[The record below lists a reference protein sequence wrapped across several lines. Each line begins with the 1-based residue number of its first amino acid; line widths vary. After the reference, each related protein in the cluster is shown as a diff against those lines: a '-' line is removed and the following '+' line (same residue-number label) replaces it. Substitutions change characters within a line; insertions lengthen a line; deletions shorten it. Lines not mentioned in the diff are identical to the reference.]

1 MIKPVGEFTFIK
13 NLGKGSFGEVLL
25 TKKENSSQLF
35 ATKKIPIS
43 NLTTKKFEEYLYNEI
58 NIMQKLNHKNIVKFH
73 KVIRT
78 PNNIY
83 IIMDYLNGG
92 NLQDYLTNY
101 QKINKKPFP
110 QKMIQYFVKQIVDG
124 LIHIHSKDILHRD
137 IKLENILLNFPS
149 NIKEENRDYT
159 QAEVKII
166 DFGLSTQLKHYRSKD
181 GDKKTLAQSSVGTP
195 MYMDPIILN
204 KYNKYGGIKKY
215 QLYDEKCDIWSL
227 GAITYQM
234 LTGQNLFKA
243 NDLDDLIEQVKK
255 GNYYLNVKDLS
266 SEILSFLNCMLQYNP
281 KERLSA
287 QELAKHQFLTHDA
300 DNFTPADV
308 SQIDYKVINGRLIIS
323 IFNNNTIKGLFP
335 FKPENMLNSYA
346 MNLDVISER
355 ITKEKPIPTSIQ
367 KPIPK
372 KPIVPIIDKK
382 DKGKDLDNIRRC
394 NTMNNGAFRSA
405 DINNTMNRG
414 DFQVFSHKNTSN
426 LARTN
431 LNLNRL
437 NSNNINSP
445 NLQKNKKYEIKFQVE
460 RNDNIKENIQLN
472 ISFLINESNIL
483 HYKSNLTAENNYK
496 DNWIWKINYNLLKNI
511 DINNEY
517 LIVYVEIIKGNSKE
531 TFRSN
536 VEKIILGKPVFF
548 QVKNFINFTLIP
560 Q

>member
-1 MIKPVGEFTFIK
+1 MIKPIGEFTFIK
-13 NLGKGSFGEVLL
+13 ILGKGSFGEVFL

-35 ATKKIPIS
+35 ATKKIPFS
-43 NLTTKKFEEYLYNEI
+43 NLTSHSFAKYLDNEI
-58 NIMQKLNHKNIVKFH
+58 SIMRKLDHKNIVKLH
-73 KVIRT
+73 KLIRT
-78 PNNIY
+78 KNNLY

-92 NLQDYLTNY
+92 NLQDYLIDY
-101 QKINKKPFP
+101 QKLHHKPFP

-137 IKLENILLNFPS
+137 IKLENILLNYPP

-166 DFGLSTQLKHYRSKD
+166 DFGLSTQLNHYRSKD
-181 GDKKTLAQSSVGTP
+181 GDKKTLAQSTVGTP
-195 MYMDPIILN
+195 MNMDPIILN
-204 KYNKYGGIKKY
+204 KYDKYGGIKKY

-227 GAITYQM
+227 GAITYEM

-287 QELAKHQFLTHDA
+287 EELAKHQFLTHDA

-346 MNLDVISER
+346 MNLDEISKR
-355 ITKEKPIPTSIQ
+355 ITKEKTEP

-372 KPIVPIIDKK
+372 QVTQNPR
-382 DKGKDLDNIRRC
+382 NINIENNNFDMSRRS
-394 NTMNNGAFRSA
+394 NTMNNVLFRSA
-405 DINNTMNRG
+405 NINNTINKN
-414 DFQVFSHKNTSN
+414 DLINFSHKNSLN
-426 LARTN
+426 LANTN
-431 LNLNRL
+431 LNLNRI
-437 NSNNINSP
+437 NSNNSKNI
-445 NLQKNKKYEIKFQVE
+445 QKNKKYKIKFQVE
-460 RNDNIKENIQLN
+460 IDDNFKENIQLN

-483 HYKSNLTAENNYK
+483 EKKINLTAENNYK
-496 DNWIWKINYNLLKNI
+496 YDWMWEIDYNIIKNI

-517 LIVYVEIIKGNSKE
+517 LIVYVEIVKANSKE
-531 TFRSN
+531 TFRSS
-536 VEKIILGKPVFF
+536 VEKIILGKPVFLKL
-548 QVKNFINFTLIP
+548 KNFINFNLTP

>member
-355 ITKEKPIPTSIQ
+355 ITKEKLNP
-367 KPIPK
+367 KPIPNPIPK
-372 KPIVPIIDKK
+372 RPIVPIIDKK

>member
-13 NLGKGSFGEVLL
+13 NLGKGSFGEVFL

-323 IFNNNTIKGLFP
+323 FFNNNTIKGLFP

>member
-25 TKKENSSQLF
+25 TKKENCSQLF

-355 ITKEKPIPTSIQ
+355 ITKEKPIPKSIQ